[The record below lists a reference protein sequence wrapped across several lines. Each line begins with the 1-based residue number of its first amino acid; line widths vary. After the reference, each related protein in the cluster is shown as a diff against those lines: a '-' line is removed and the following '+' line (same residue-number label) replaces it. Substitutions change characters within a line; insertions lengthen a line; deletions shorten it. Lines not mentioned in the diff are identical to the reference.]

1 MTWIKGISL
10 KDIKGPT
17 LYIAVASALV
27 MVLAH
32 AFGWHLTSA
41 TVAGFFT
48 LVASLIWT
56 NGKFGLGAVH
66 KANFWIT
73 VLAAAILIV
82 NKVAG
87 WNFSSTDIY
96 GFVAIVVGIIFHTA
110 AATPVVQPANP
121 VAPIAPAASTTAS
134 QEG

>member
-1 MTWIKGISL
+1 MTWIKGISV
-10 KDIKGPT
+10 KDLKGPT
-17 LYIAVASALV
+17 LYISVASALV
-27 MVLAH
+27 MLLAH
-32 AFGWHLTSA
+32 LLHWPLTSA

-73 VLAAAILIV
+73 VLAAALVIV

-87 WNFSSTDIY
+87 WNFSATDIY
-96 GFVAIVVGIIFHTA
+96 GFVAVVVGIIFHNA
-110 AATPVVQPANP
+110 NATPVPAANP
-121 VAPIAPAASTTAS
+121 LAPAAK
-134 QEG
+134 